1 MKKSIA
7 LLIGIALILLGTL
20 TRGNWIIG
28 LKLLCAIFLV
38 MLVLYWKI
46 APFKQQL
53 FPKYQK
59 AFGITERIF
68 MRLQNILGFI
78 PKIQMGQRLQLD
90 TSLIV
95 CIFFY
100 AFDISCFVKTLTV
113 STKLDKSEL
122 IIWQGRK
129 S

>member
-1 MKKSIA
+1 MINNYLPNRTLSRAFPNLRSNPA
-7 LLIGIALILLGTL
+7 LDVGIALILLGTL

-95 CIFFY
+95 CIFF
-100 AFDISCFVKTLTV
+100 TL
-113 STKLDKSEL
+113 L
-122 IIWQGRK
+122 ILVVL
-129 S
+129 

>member
-38 MLVLYWKI
+38 MLILYWKI

-53 FPKYQK
+53 FPKYQT

-68 MRLQNILGFI
+68 IRLQNVLGFI
-78 PKIQMGQRLQLD
+78 PKIHLGQRLQLD
-90 TSLIV
+90 TPLIV
-95 CIFFY
+95 CIIFMLM
-100 AFDISCFVKTLTV
+100 ILVVL
-113 STKLDKSEL
+113 
-122 IIWQGRK
+122 
-129 S
+129 

>member
-20 TRGNWIIG
+20 TRGNWVIG

-38 MLVLYWKI
+38 ILVLYWKI
-46 APFKQQL
+46 EPFKQQL

-68 MRLQNILGFI
+68 IRLQNVLGSI
-78 PKIQMGQRLQLD
+78 PKIQLGQRLQLD
-90 TSLIV
+90 TPLIV
-95 CIFFY
+95 CIIF
-100 AFDISCFVKTLTV
+100 TLMILV
-113 STKLDKSEL
+113 VL
-122 IIWQGRK
+122 
-129 S
+129 

>member
-53 FPKYQK
+53 FPKYQN

-95 CIFFY
+95 CIFF
-100 AFDISCFVKTLTV
+100 TL
-113 STKLDKSEL
+113 L
-122 IIWQGRK
+122 ILVVL
-129 S
+129 

>member
-53 FPKYQK
+53 FPKCQK

-95 CIFFY
+95 CIFF
-100 AFDISCFVKTLTV
+100 TL
-113 STKLDKSEL
+113 L
-122 IIWQGRK
+122 ILVVL
-129 S
+129 

>member
-1 MKKSIA
+1 MKNSIV
-7 LLIGIALILLGTL
+7 LLIGIALVLLGTL

-28 LKLLCAIFLV
+28 LKLLCAMFLV

-46 APFKQQL
+46 VPFKQQL

-68 MRLQNILGFI
+68 IRLQNVLGFI
-78 PKIQMGQRLQLD
+78 PKIQLGQCLQLD

-95 CIFFY
+95 CIIF
-100 AFDISCFVKTLTV
+100 TLMILV
-113 STKLDKSEL
+113 VL
-122 IIWQGRK
+122 
-129 S
+129 

>member
-28 LKLLCAIFLV
+28 LKLLCAMFLIT
-38 MLVLYWKI
+38 LVLHWKI

-59 AFGITERIF
+59 AFGVTERMFI
-68 MRLQNILGFI
+68 RLQNILGFI
-78 PKIQMGQRLQLD
+78 PKIQLGQGLLLD
-90 TSLIV
+90 TSLVV
-95 CIFFY
+95 CI
-100 AFDISCFVKTLTV
+100 I
-113 STKLDKSEL
+113 L
-122 IIWQGRK
+122 ILMILVVL
-129 S
+129 

>member
-20 TRGNWIIG
+20 TRGNWVIG

-46 APFKQQL
+46 EPFKQQL

-68 MRLQNILGFI
+68 IQNVLGFI
-78 PKIQMGQRLQLD
+78 PKIQLGQRLQLD
-90 TSLIV
+90 TPLIV
-95 CIFFY
+95 CIIF
-100 AFDISCFVKTLTV
+100 TLMILV
-113 STKLDKSEL
+113 VL
-122 IIWQGRK
+122 
-129 S
+129 

>member
-38 MLVLYWKI
+38 MLILYWKI

-59 AFGITERIF
+59 AFGIITERIF
-68 MRLQNILGFI
+68 MRLQNVLGFI
-78 PKIQMGQRLQLD
+78 PKIQLGQRLQLD
-90 TSLIV
+90 TPLIV
-95 CIFFY
+95 CIIF
-100 AFDISCFVKTLTV
+100 TLMILV
-113 STKLDKSEL
+113 VL
-122 IIWQGRK
+122 
-129 S
+129 

>member
-20 TRGNWIIG
+20 TRGNWVIG

-46 APFKQQL
+46 EPFKQQL

-68 MRLQNILGFI
+68 IRLQNVLGFI
-78 PKIQMGQRLQLD
+78 PKIQLGQRLQLD
-90 TSLIV
+90 TPLIV
-95 CIFFY
+95 CI
-100 AFDISCFVKTLTV
+100 ILR
-113 STKLDKSEL
+113 L
-122 IIWQGRK
+122 
-129 S
+129 

>member
-20 TRGNWIIG
+20 TRGNWVIG

-46 APFKQQL
+46 EPFKQQL

-68 MRLQNILGFI
+68 IRLQNVLGFI
-78 PKIQMGQRLQLD
+78 PKIQLGQRLQFD
-90 TSLIV
+90 TH
-95 CIFFY
+95 F
-100 AFDISCFVKTLTV
+100 
-113 STKLDKSEL
+113 
-122 IIWQGRK
+122 II
-129 S
+129 

>member
-7 LLIGIALILLGTL
+7 LLIGVALILLGTL

-53 FPKYQK
+53 FPKYQN

-68 MRLQNILGFI
+68 MRLQNTLGFI
-78 PKIQMGQRLQLD
+78 PKIQMGQHLQLD

-95 CIFFY
+95 CIFF
-100 AFDISCFVKTLTV
+100 TL
-113 STKLDKSEL
+113 L
-122 IIWQGRK
+122 ILVVL
-129 S
+129 

>member
-20 TRGNWIIG
+20 TRGNWVIG
-28 LKLLCAIFLV
+28 LKLLCALV

-46 APFKQQL
+46 EPFKQQL

-68 MRLQNILGFI
+68 IRLQNVLGFI
-78 PKIQMGQRLQLD
+78 PKIQLGQRLQLD
-90 TSLIV
+90 TPLIV
-95 CIFFY
+95 CIIF
-100 AFDISCFVKTLTV
+100 TLMMLV
-113 STKLDKSEL
+113 VL
-122 IIWQGRK
+122 
-129 S
+129 

>member
-38 MLVLYWKI
+38 MLILYWKI

-53 FPKYQK
+53 FPKYQT
-59 AFGITERIF
+59 AFDITERMFI
-68 MRLQNILGFI
+68 RLQNVLGFI
-78 PKIQMGQRLQLD
+78 PKIQLGQRLQLD
-90 TSLIV
+90 TPLIV
-95 CIFFY
+95 CIIFMLM
-100 AFDISCFVKTLTV
+100 ILVVL
-113 STKLDKSEL
+113 
-122 IIWQGRK
+122 
-129 S
+129 

>member
-59 AFGITERIF
+59 AFGITERIHEIAEYL
-68 MRLQNILGFI
+68 RLYSQNTNGATFA
-78 PKIQMGQRLQLD
+78 
-90 TSLIV
+90 T
-95 CIFFY
+95 
-100 AFDISCFVKTLTV
+100 
-113 STKLDKSEL
+113 
-122 IIWQGRK
+122 
-129 S
+129 

>member
-1 MKKSIA
+1 MKISIA

-20 TRGNWIIG
+20 TRGNWVIG

-46 APFKQQL
+46 EPFKQQL

-68 MRLQNILGFI
+68 IRLQNVLGFI
-78 PKIQMGQRLQLD
+78 PKIQLGQRLQLD
-90 TSLIV
+90 TPLIV
-95 CIFFY
+95 CIIFMLM
-100 AFDISCFVKTLTV
+100 ILVVL
-113 STKLDKSEL
+113 
-122 IIWQGRK
+122 
-129 S
+129 

>member
-7 LLIGIALILLGTL
+7 LLIGIVLILLGTL

-53 FPKYQK
+53 FLNIK
-59 AFGITERIF
+59 
-68 MRLQNILGFI
+68 RLL
-78 PKIQMGQRLQLD
+78 
-90 TSLIV
+90 V
-95 CIFFY
+95 
-100 AFDISCFVKTLTV
+100 
-113 STKLDKSEL
+113 
-122 IIWQGRK
+122 
-129 S
+129 

>member
-46 APFKQQL
+46 APL
-53 FPKYQK
+53 K

-95 CIFFY
+95 CIFF
-100 AFDISCFVKTLTV
+100 TL
-113 STKLDKSEL
+113 L
-122 IIWQGRK
+122 ILVVL
-129 S
+129 

>member
-20 TRGNWIIG
+20 TRGNWVIG

-46 APFKQQL
+46 EPVKPQL

-68 MRLQNILGFI
+68 IRLQNVLGFI
-78 PKIQMGQRLQLD
+78 PKIQLGQRLQLD
-90 TSLIV
+90 TPLIV
-95 CIFFY
+95 CIIF
-100 AFDISCFVKTLTV
+100 TLMILV
-113 STKLDKSEL
+113 VL
-122 IIWQGRK
+122 
-129 S
+129 